1 MRKLIALPLLLLF
14 AACGKDAT
22 PAADAPAADP
32 AQPYVVNEWPLPAQ
46 AHSGQPDL
54 ASAPDGRVLLTWIS
68 RLPGRRPA
76 LMYVGM
82 AENGHWYSSARSVVV
97 GESLMADWANVPHV
111 AQTPDG
117 VLWIQFMQKRA
128 EGHAGDVALARST
141 DGGFNWSTPV
151 AVNDTSIMAEHGFAA
166 LWPAARDRI
175 GIAWLA
181 GPPMGDDSAHADGK
195 QMHHGGGSTQLRAAT
210 FDLNLQRS
218 EETTLDTMTCD
229 CCQSEIA
236 MTAQGP
242 VLAYRDRTEGEV
254 RDIVVVRKQAD
265 GWSDPVLVH
274 PDNWV
279 MAGCPVNGPSIAAEG
294 DNLVVAWFTAA
305 DDKPMVQVARSTDG
319 GASFR
324 QPVVLEQGNAVQG
337 RAAVAIDANQAWVLW
352 LREDAN
358 GQSLWLSRRSPDL
371 ATELQHLEVAK
382 LQGRG
387 RATGY
392 PQIALRNG
400 AAYIAWTDIV
410 DGVSRLRGA
419 IVTP

>member
-1 MRKLIALPLLLLF
+1 MRKLIAVMLLLAV
-14 AACGKDAT
+14 AACGKDQD
-22 PAADAPAADP
+22 PAAVVADP
-32 AQPYVVNEWPLPAQ
+32 KQPYTVHEWPIPAQ

-82 AENGHWYSSARSVVV
+82 ADNGHWYSSARSVVV
-97 GESLMADWANVPHV
+97 GESLMASWANVPHI

-117 VLWIQFMQKRA
+117 ALWIQFMQQRG
-128 EGHAGDVALARST
+128 EGHAGDIALARSS

-166 LWPAARDRI
+166 LWPVGRDRI
-175 GIAWLA
+175 GVAWLA
-181 GPPMGDDSAHADGK
+181 GPPMEEGSDTGEG
-195 QMHHGGGSTQLRAAT
+195 MHHGHGSTQLRATT

-218 EETTLDTMTCD
+218 DDIVLDTMTCD
-229 CCQSEIA
+229 CCQSELA
-236 MTAQGP
+236 MTTQGP

-254 RDIVVVRKQAD
+254 RDIVVVRKTAD
-265 GWSDPVLVH
+265 GWSEPVLVH

-279 MAGCPVNGPSIAAEG
+279 MAGCPVNGPAIAAQG
-294 DNLVVAWFTAA
+294 DNVVVAWFTAA
-305 DDKPMVQVARSTDG
+305 DDKPLVQVARSTDA

-324 QPVVLEQGNAVQG
+324 PPVVLDQGSAVQG
-337 RAAVAIDANQAWVLW
+337 RTAIAIDDTQAWILW
-352 LREDAN
+352 IREDAG
-358 GQSLWLSRRSPDL
+358 GQSLWLSRRTPDL
-371 ATELQHLEVAK
+371 STELQRLEVAK

-392 PQIALRNG
+392 PQIVLRDG
-400 AAYIAWTDIV
+400 VAHVAWTDIV

-419 IVTP
+419 IVSP

>member
-1 MRKLIALPLLLLF
+1 MRKLIAVLLLLAV
-14 AACGKDAT
+14 AACGKDADT
-22 PAADAPAADP
+22 SAAVADP
-32 AQPYVVNEWPLPAQ
+32 KRPYTVHEWPIPAQ

-54 ASAPDGRVLLTWIS
+54 ASAPDGRVLLSWIS

-82 AENGHWYSSARSVVV
+82 ADNGHWYSSARSVVV
-97 GESLMADWANVPHV
+97 GESLMASWANVPHI

-117 VLWIQFMQKRA
+117 ALWIQFMQQRG
-128 EGHAGDVALARST
+128 EGHAGDIALARSS

-166 LWPAARDRI
+166 LWPVGRDRI
-175 GIAWLA
+175 GVAWLA
-181 GPPMGDDSAHADGK
+181 GPPMDEGTDTGEG
-195 QMHHGGGSTQLRAAT
+195 MHHGHGSTQLRATT

-218 EETTLDTMTCD
+218 DDTVLDTMTCD
-229 CCQSEIA
+229 CCQSELA

-242 VLAYRDRTEGEV
+242 VLAYRDRTAAEV
-254 RDIVVVRKQAD
+254 RDIVVVRKTAD
-265 GWSDPVLVH
+265 GWSEPVLVH

-279 MAGCPVNGPSIAAEG
+279 MAGCPVNGPAIAAQG

-305 DDKPMVQVARSTDG
+305 EDKPMVQVARSTDA

-324 QPVVLEQGNAVQG
+324 PPVVLEQGNAVQG
-337 RAAVAIDANQAWVLW
+337 RTAVAVDETQAWILW
-352 LREDAN
+352 IREDAG
-358 GQSLWLSRRSPDL
+358 GQSLWLSRRTPDL
-371 ATELQHLEVAK
+371 STELQRLEVAK

-392 PQIALRNG
+392 PQIVLRDG
-400 AAYIAWTDIV
+400 VAHVAWTDIV

-419 IVTP
+419 IVSP